1 MGKNVNSRLAFS
13 TERLQQCYKI
23 MHTSCCVRSRSGLST
38 NTASCLVL
46 LLLASL
52 ATPISA
58 ALMTEAEIESKLAGV
73 YKTTE
78 GVKKIRSLLD
88 EMMLKYQQTCTAIS
102 TNWGK
107 AGCTSSTTCDSSDEK
122 TACCDGTEVK
132 TSCDDAPD
140 DWKKENNGDEAND
153 NTDCCDICVTKPDD
167 KTSDAYKLYEDK
179 CVGEVGLA
187 GRITVCNKLVYSKDG
202 AEHEKVIAGAPIAY
216 QTDCSTEGTLVLK
229 PEEEEDDDGEGTGV
243 TRCGMTS
250 AEFTKAI
257 DCFTDSNK
265 LKSTSVTSFDTD
277 KNNLAQDEK
286 AAVEKVFSGMPVFL
300 LLGATVASKDYDD
313 LDLPDGASKQS
324 YEKAKISVP
333 GTLDTNENS
342 CQVAIAKPHLNAD
355 LEMQGYDA
363 FVYDPTTYAGNT
375 ITFAGSS
382 SATVVN
388 GKSAADINAT
398 TSGAVVIHNVEN
410 SGKLDAAGLK
420 GALLSSIKNSGTVTL
435 TNVEGNAVYI
445 DNTGV
450 IDIKGKSTIS
460 VRFCS
465 QKGTVTIGDD
475 VKGTVYVPVGHAAP
489 TSVPSGVTVK
499 TVRDDGC
506 LTGPKGPWSEWSTC
520 SCDDTK
526 DITRTRT
533 VGDGTQSESRPCV
546 LDEACPGVAGA
557 APAKVEMELTGDG
570 LWDWVKANM
579 ELFKS
584 SMASDIAATLFIAE
598 DKINDIGASLKATL
612 LLRAA
617 SVGPA
622 LLADQSVDV
631 SFVIAS
637 GASNT
642 LTPVQLAEFYQDAVN
657 NGTANFSS
665 TQSASGIAFSAKVT
679 GVGTTTVVGQ
689 GTGGIIILAAIVIGG
704 LVAIVCGFFIIK
716 KLCCKSEV
724 AVKHESQL
732 PEDGQ
737 VGGAK

>member
-1 MGKNVNSRLAFS
+1 MG

-78 GVKKIRSLLD
+78 GVKKIRSLID
-88 EMMLKYQQTCTAIS
+88 EMMLKNQQTCTAIS

-140 DWKKENNGDEAND
+140 DWKKENNGDQAND

-167 KTSDAYKLYEDK
+167 KTSDAYKLYEDR
-179 CVGEVGLA
+179 CVGEVGLS

-202 AEHEKVIAGAPIAY
+202 EEHEKVIAGAPIAY

-229 PEEEEDDDGEGTGV
+229 PEEEEDDSGEGTGV

-445 DNTGV
+445 DNTADGTV
-450 IDIKGKSTIS
+450 DIQGTSTIS
-460 VRFCS
+460 VQFCR
-465 QKGTVTIGDD
+465 QKGTVTFGDD
-475 VKGTVYVPVGHAAP
+475 VKGTVYIPVGHTVP
-489 TSVPSGVTVK
+489 KVPSGIK
-499 TVRDDGC
+499 LNMAPDHGC
-506 LTGPKGPWSEWSTC
+506 LNGPKGPWSDWSTC
-520 SCDDTK
+520 SCDNTD
-526 DITRTRT
+526 DIVRTRT
-533 VGDGTQSESRPCV
+533 VGEGTQSETKPCT
-546 LDEACPGVAGA
+546 LETECPGVAGA
-557 APAKVEMELTGDG
+557 APARVEMALTGDG
-570 LWDWVKANM
+570 LWDWVNENM
-579 ELFKS
+579 AVFKS
-584 SMASDIAATLFIAE
+584 SMATDVAATLNIAK
-598 DKINDIGASLKATL
+598 DKVHDVVATRADSL
-612 LLRAA
+612 LLLAP
-617 SVGPA
+617 PA
-622 LLADQSVDV
+622 RLGLLADQTIDV
-631 SFVIAS
+631 AFVLAS
-637 GASNT
+637 GASKA
-642 LTPVQLAEFYQDAVN
+642 LTPLQLAESFQRAVN
-657 NGTANFSS
+657 NGTTNFSS
-665 TQSASGIAFSAKVT
+665 TQAASGIVFTAEVT
-679 GVGTTTVVGQ
+679 GVGATTAVGQ
-689 GTGGIIILAAIVIGG
+689 GTVGIIF
-704 LVAIVCGFFIIK
+704 LVAIVVVPVLALIIICIVCRK
-716 KLCCKSEV
+716 WCCKSSKTTNEV
-724 AVKHESQL
+724 QTTTPDKQASSGS
-732 PEDGQ
+732 P
-737 VGGAK
+737 